1 MPPKQKADTAGYQQ
15 LKKDLAGGEPGR
27 LYLFHGEETYLR
39 DHYLGRLKE
48 LLLTGG
54 MGEFN
59 LHTIPAREM
68 SPRRLEEA
76 VDCLP
81 MMAPR
86 TLVLVRDFDLF
97 KAGEKDR
104 EEYARAFAQLPDY
117 CCLVFVYDLIP
128 YKGDARTKL
137 AAAIKQNG
145 TVVNFA
151 RQDQGDLVDWV
162 RRRFRALGKEIDT
175 RLACDLI
182 FLCGDLM
189 TNLIGEIEKIGAY
202 AKGGRITR
210 EDIDAVATPQLDA
223 VVFRMTDAI
232 GEGNFD
238 RAASVLGELYQMQ
251 EPPIRIMWSLGRQ
264 MRQLYSARLAIE
276 KGKGAPYVAGLWGL
290 KPYPADKLMT
300 SARRFSLSW
309 CRRAVVRCGQTDLAM
324 KSTGQDAQ
332 ELLTGL
338 LLELA
343 APRPGSLVVVGCSSS
358 EIVGGHIGKDSS
370 MEAAAA
376 VLAGV
381 LPVLKAQGVYLA
393 AQCCEHLNR
402 AIVIEQE
409 AAEKYGYEQV
419 NAVPQPHAGGSWA
432 TNCWQAFEHP
442 VLVEEVRAAA
452 GIDIGGTLIGMHLK
466 RVAVPVRLT
475 IKQIGAAPIICART
489 RPKYIGGSRAVYQEM

>member
-1 MPPKQKADTAGYQQ
+1 MPPKGKADTAGYQQ
-15 LKKDLAGGEPGR
+15 LKKDLSAQAPGK
-27 LYLFHGEETYLR
+27 LYILHGEETYLR
-39 DHYLGRLKE
+39 DYCLNQLKE
-48 LLLTGG
+48 LILSGG
-54 MGEFN
+54 MGTFN
-59 LHTIPAREM
+59 FHEIPAKEM

-76 VDCLP
+76 LDCLP
-81 MMAPR
+81 MMAQR
-86 TLVLVRDFDLF
+86 TLVQVTDFDLF

-104 EEYARAFAQLPDY
+104 EAYAKLFEELPDY
-117 CCLVFVYDLIP
+117 VCLVFVYDLIP

-137 AAAIKQNG
+137 AGAIKRSG
-145 TVVNFA
+145 VVVNFA
-151 RQDQGDLVDWV
+151 RQETGELVKWV
-162 RRRFRALGKEIDT
+162 RRRFRALGKDIDGN
-175 RLACDLI
+175 LASELI

-202 AKGGRITR
+202 ARGSRITR
-210 EDIDAVATPQLDA
+210 EDIEAVATPQLDA

-343 APRPGSLVVVGCSSS
+343 APSRP
-358 EIVGGHIGKDSS
+358 
-370 MEAAAA
+370 
-376 VLAGV
+376 AGR
-381 LPVLKAQGVYLA
+381 QG
-393 AQCCEHLNR
+393 
-402 AIVIEQE
+402 
-409 AAEKYGYEQV
+409 
-419 NAVPQPHAGGSWA
+419 
-432 TNCWQAFEHP
+432 
-442 VLVEEVRAAA
+442 
-452 GIDIGGTLIGMHLK
+452 
-466 RVAVPVRLT
+466 
-475 IKQIGAAPIICART
+475 AR
-489 RPKYIGGSRAVYQEM
+489 G

>member
-1 MPPKQKADTAGYQQ
+1 MPPKAKADNTALWELKHALRDGQ
-15 LKKDLAGGEPGR
+15 LKN
-27 LYLFHGEETYLR
+27 LYVFHGEEAYLR
-39 DHYLGRLKE
+39 EYYLGQLKKA
-48 LLLTGG
+48 LLPAGLE
-54 MGEFN
+54 EFN
-59 LHTIPAREM
+59 LHTAQGKEC
-68 SPRRLEEA
+68 SPEWLEQA

-238 RAASVLGELYQMQ
+238 RAAQVLGELYQMQ
-251 EPPIRIMWSLGRQ
+251 EPPVKIMWSLGRQ
-264 MRQLYSARLAIE
+264 MRQLYAARLALE
-276 KGKGAPYVAGLWGL
+276 TGKGPGWVAGLWGL
-290 KPYPADKLMT
+290 KPYPADKLMR
-300 SARRFSLSW
+300 SAKRFTLAW

-324 KSTGQDAQ
+324 KSTGADGE
-332 ELLTGL
+332 ELLTQL

-343 APRPGSLVVVGCSSS
+343 NQ
-358 EIVGGHIGKDSS
+358 
-370 MEAAAA
+370 AAA
-376 VLAGV
+376 
-381 LPVLKAQGVYLA
+381 
-393 AQCCEHLNR
+393 
-402 AIVIEQE
+402 
-409 AAEKYGYEQV
+409 
-419 NAVPQPHAGGSWA
+419 
-432 TNCWQAFEHP
+432 
-442 VLVEEVRAAA
+442 
-452 GIDIGGTLIGMHLK
+452 
-466 RVAVPVRLT
+466 
-475 IKQIGAAPIICART
+475 
-489 RPKYIGGSRAVYQEM
+489 